1 MTIKHSYLLL
11 ASLFAL
17 TASAQTNRTALIIG
31 VGEYGY
37 AGAPPLDGVQYDM
50 VSAKKIANAMG
61 IDDKNIRYIKN
72 TEATKENILKALNAL
87 GDNTSEGSKAFV
99 YFSGHGTRQQLEGN
113 CVEGLLTYEGQTI
126 SNQEF
131 AKATQKLVKNAD
143 KVVTMIDACHA
154 GGVAPPVN
162 QTRSMVAASF
172 TPKFFMKSGGPAN
185 TCTVVSNL
193 KTRSLLPEVTRLGGL
208 QENFVQITAAR
219 PDEQSLDQPGLG
231 GVATQALRDCL
242 LGKAKDLNNS
252 GAVSMSEIQQCAQ
265 NTIDSN
271 LKGNPYYA
279 PHHVTV
285 SGNRNL
291 IPVQRPP
298 VVVAAL
304 KLPPEPPKPVLVTQP
319 PPVVSAP
326 PTVATP
332 PEVAAP
338 AVVTPSKPMPPPP
351 AVIAQAPSVSIPT
364 PAPDILVTPAQVT
377 PPASKPPVKPT
388 PEPVKPTPPEPVL
401 ASLATLQDIEQ
412 QRNPRRVVEV
422 KVSKPSMKIGKD
434 SLDLSIKSSHD
445 GFIYMILLGSDS
457 KSFYVLY
464 PNGLD
469 KNNSIKAG
477 QTVRVPRPDWEVKA
491 TGPVGTNN
499 LLVMVSDSPRKLN
512 TLTMAEPTASEPFT
526 YALNDIGGRTALI
539 NFLTSSGTDGK
550 SESFGAKLVAIKEV
564 K

>member
-1 MTIKHSYLLL
+1 MNMKYSYLL
-11 ASLFAL
+11 AAL
-17 TASAQTNRTALIIG
+17 VIGHTATAQTNRTALIIG

-37 AGAPPLDGVQYDM
+37 AGAPPLDGVKYDM
-50 VSAKKIANAMG
+50 VSAQKIANAMG
-61 IDDKNIRYIKN
+61 IDDKNIKYLKN
-72 TEATKENILKALNAL
+72 SEATKENIIKALNAL
-87 GDNTSEGSKAFV
+87 GETTSEGSKAFV
-99 YFSGHGTRQQLEGN
+99 YFSGHGTRQQLEES

-162 QTRSMVAASF
+162 QTRSMSVQSF

-185 TCTVVSNL
+185 ACNVVSNM
-193 KTRSLLPEVTRLGGL
+193 KTRALLPEVTRLGGL

-231 GVATQALRDCL
+231 GVATQAVRDCL
-242 LGKAKDLNNS
+242 LGKAKDLNSS
-252 GAVSMSEIQQCAQ
+252 GAVSMSEIQECAQ
-265 NTIDSN
+265 NTIDNS
-271 LKGNPYYA
+271 LKGNPLYA

-298 VVVAAL
+298 IVV
-304 KLPPEPPKPVLVTQP
+304 
-319 PPVVSAP
+319 
-326 PTVATP
+326 
-332 PEVAAP
+332 
-338 AVVTPSKPMPPPP
+338 AVVTPEPPRPVVVAPTPP
-351 AVIAQAPSVSIPT
+351 VIVAPVVIAPPTPLPPTPQPVITQLPTPITPSPASAVI
-364 PAPDILVTPAQVT
+364 VTPATTYT
-377 PPASKPPVKPT
+377 PPFVPPVQVVIKPPVKP
-388 PEPVKPTPPEPVL
+388 EPTKVQPAELVL
-401 ASLATLQDIEQ
+401 ASLATLKDIEQ
-412 QRNPRRVVEV
+412 QRNPRRVVDV
-422 KVSKPSMKIGKD
+422 KVSKPAMEIGKD

-445 GFIYMILLGSDS
+445 GYIYMILLGSDA

-469 KNNSIKAG
+469 KNNAIKAG
-477 QTVRVPRPDWEVKA
+477 QTVQVPKPDWEVKA
-491 TGPVGTNN
+491 AGPVGTNN

-512 TLTMAEPTASEPFT
+512 TLTMAEPSASEPFT
-526 YALNDIGGRTALI
+526 YALNDIGGRSALI

-550 SESFGAKLVAIKEV
+550 SESFGAKLVSIKEI

>member
-1 MTIKHSYLLL
+1 MNMKYACLLL

-17 TASAQTNRTALIIG
+17 SASAQTNRTALIIG

-37 AGAPPLDGVQYDM
+37 AGAPPLDGVKYDM
-50 VSAKKIANAMG
+50 VSAQKIANAMG

-72 TEATKENILKALNAL
+72 SEATKENIIKALNAL
-87 GDNTSEGSKAFV
+87 GDTTSEGSKAFV
-99 YFSGHGTRQQLEGN
+99 YFSGHGTRQQIEEN

-162 QTRSMVAASF
+162 QTRSMGAQSF
-172 TPKFFMKSGGPAN
+172 TPKFFMKSGGPTNACN
-185 TCTVVSNL
+185 VVSNM
-193 KTRSLLPEVTRLGGL
+193 KTRALLPEVTRLGGL

-242 LGKAKDLNNS
+242 LGKARDLNSS
-252 GAVSMSEIQQCAQ
+252 GAVSMNEIQQCAQ
-265 NTIDSN
+265 NTIN
-271 LKGNPYYA
+271 NTLKGNPVFA

-298 VVVAAL
+298 TVVAVVT
-304 KLPPEPPKPVLVTQP
+304 PEPPKPVVIAPSPPVIVPPVVVATPTPLPPTPPPVTTQP
-319 PPVVSAP
+319 PVVVAP
-326 PTVATP
+326 
-332 PEVAAP
+332 AP
-338 AVVTPSKPMPPPP
+338 AVVVTPELVEPPPSP
-351 AVIAQAPSVSIPT
+351 PVRVVVQAPVKQEPI
-364 PAPDILVTPAQVT
+364 
-377 PPASKPPVKPT
+377 KPV
-388 PEPVKPTPPEPVL
+388 EPVL
-401 ASLATLQDIEQ
+401 ASLATLKDIEQ
-412 QRNPRRVVEV
+412 QRNPRRVVDV
-422 KVSKPSMKIGKD
+422 KVSKPAMKIGKD

-445 GFIYMILLGSDS
+445 GYIYMILLGSDA

-469 KNNSIKAG
+469 KNNAIKAG
-477 QTVRVPRPDWEVKA
+477 QTVRIPKPDWEVKA
-491 TGPVGTNN
+491 VGPVGTNN

-512 TLTMAEPTASEPFT
+512 TLTMAEPTAAEPFT
-526 YALNDIGGRTALI
+526 FALNDIGGRSALI
-539 NFLTSSGTDGK
+539 SFLTSSDGK